1 MAYKRQK
8 LTKREFLHQQ
18 YRLRRTEPQAEA
30 TWRMIRAVGG
40 WPRRDGP
47 KNPVTRDQFIH
58 KQRHKGRSYRQGAG
72 TWKMMKGAKHW
83 LSQYKLNPD
92 ERRQMYPKG
101 YRFMVVQEPWTVPP
115 LYTKTRRQANEV
127 VDDWGGGSYIL
138 PFRLHDGSA
147 VFTLPAGAGV
157 KGWDIHDD
165 VVAILRWRNNRLQ
178 DFLWGELRS
187 DEGIEGRITWGPR
200 SRWPSHVEGRWHW
213 AASDV
218 QDALARLDDSY
229 YRLS

>member
-1 MAYKRQK
+1 MTYKRQK

-18 YRLRRTEPQAEA
+18 YEKGRTKPQADA
-30 TWRMIRAVGG
+30 TWRMIRAVDG

-47 KNPVTRDQFIH
+47 KNPVTRDQFIY
-58 KQRHKGRSYRQGAG
+58 KQRRKGRSYRQGAG

-92 ERRQMYPKG
+92 ERRQMYSKG
-101 YRFMVVQEPWTVPP
+101 YRFLAVQEPWEVAP

-127 VDDWGGGSYIL
+127 VADWGGGSYVL
-138 PFRLHDGSA
+138 PFRLDDDGDA
-147 VFTLPAGAGV
+147 VFTLPIGAGAKM
-157 KGWDIHDD
+157 KGRDVGDD

-178 DFLWGELRS
+178 DFLLGDLQSHEAIQDS
-187 DEGIEGRITWGPR
+187 GRR
-200 SRWPSHVEGRWHW
+200 AFW

-218 QDALARLDDSY
+218 QDVLGSLDDSY